1 MIRKPVSTD
10 GLTSLG
16 AIAKLG
22 YPAEAL
28 KRMRILRDEGRA
40 ARLQLPPM
48 TPAQIEAEAA
58 YAEKV
63 YKELVLNPTPET
75 KRKISEAIKLR
86 RPSRSQSL

>member
-40 ARLQLPPM
+40 ARLQVPPM
-48 TPAQIEAEAA
+48 NHSAKEFVNGMAHANGIERMGGIEARFLRNLSLLQREAL
-58 YAEKV
+58 AEV
-63 YKELVLNPTPET
+63 Y
-75 KRKISEAIKLR
+75 
-86 RPSRSQSL
+86 